1 MRAMMQRFR
10 HAVRRLYRDEQ
21 GAEGLEKL
29 LILALVVLPL
39 LAVLIFFAGA
49 RRIAIPLPTSR
60 MVAMLTVFVCAI
72 SVTSKTPSVISR
84 T

>member
-39 LAVLIFFAGA
+39 LAVLIFFAGDIKEWMTGKWEDVKDEA
-49 RRIAIPLPTSR
+49 DTLEHN
-60 MVAMLTVFVCAI
+60 
-72 SVTSKTPSVISR
+72 
-84 T
+84 

>member
-10 HAVRRLYRDEQ
+10 HAERRLYRDEQ

-39 LAVLIFFAGA
+39 LAVLIFFAGDIKEWMTGKWEDVKDEA
-49 RRIAIPLPTSR
+49 DTLEHN
-60 MVAMLTVFVCAI
+60 
-72 SVTSKTPSVISR
+72 
-84 T
+84 